1 MATNY
6 SAVTTATNE
15 NIVLGIHRKGTSK
28 NAIATKA
35 GIPIS
40 TFTRKLNNTGDF
52 TLRELGQIAE
62 ALDLDLA
69 DILPGELISAKAA
82 A

>member
-15 NIVLGIHRKGTSK
+15 NIILGMFRKGTSK
-28 NAIATKA
+28 NATATKA
-35 GIPIS
+35 GIPLS
-40 TFTRKLNNTGDF
+40 TFNRKLNNTGDF

-69 DILPGELISAKAA
+69 DILPSELITSRAA

>member
-6 SAVTTATNE
+6 SAVTTATNR
-15 NIVLGIHRKGTSK
+15 NILLGILTKGTSK
-28 NAIATKA
+28 NATATKA

-40 TFTRKLNNTGDF
+40 TFNRKINNTGDF

-62 ALDLDLA
+62 ALGLELA
-69 DILPGELISAKAA
+69 DILPTELIARDAA
-82 A
+82 

>member
-6 SAVTTATNE
+6 STVTTDINQ
-15 NIVLGIHRKGTSK
+15 NILLGILTKGTTK

-35 GIPIS
+35 GIPTS
-40 TFTRKLNNTGDF
+40 TFNRKINNTGDF

-62 ALDLDLA
+62 ALDLHLA
-69 DILPGELISAKAA
+69 DILPAELTQRDAA
-82 A
+82 

>member
-6 SAVTTATNE
+6 TAVTTATNE
-15 NIVLGIHRKGTSK
+15 NILLGIIKKGSSK
-28 NAIATKA
+28 NATATKA

-40 TFTRKLNNTGDF
+40 TFNRKINNTGDF

-69 DILPGELISAKAA
+69 DILPRELIAGRAA

>member
-6 SAVTTATNE
+6 SAVTTATHE
-15 NIVLGIHRKGTSK
+15 NIILGMFRKGASK
-28 NAIATKA
+28 NATATKA

-40 TFTRKLNNTGDF
+40 TFNRKINNTGDF

-62 ALDLDLA
+62 ALELDFA
-69 DILPGELISAKAA
+69 DIIPTELIASKDAA
-82 A
+82 